1 MGRGH
6 YAKTVPRMEI
16 ARYLTLAAPIRKL
29 KRFRL
34 CNQEVANGYVYFTDA
49 AAVKRLNEMLR
60 FHNTGERPVEY
71 IQDKEGNIVR
81 NDSTVTKD
89 TKNIFEYQDCL
100 ESVKGPDSAGWYT
113 SRCPVCECKGAQ
125 VGEVWDD
132 THDHFRFREEGAFSC
147 HSGCEGWEV
156 FTWLDAML
164 AGVEPNFDKKGAPTV
179 VSSDDDFDNWMAK
192 RGEKSE

>member
-1 MGRGH
+1 MRGGG
-6 YAKTVPRMEI
+6 YVKTIPKMEI
-16 ARYLTLAAPIRKL
+16 ARYLDLVAPIKKL

-34 CNQEVANGYVYFTDA
+34 CNQEVSNGFVYFSDTA
-49 AAVKRLNEMLR
+49 AIKRLNEILR
-60 FHNTGERPVEY
+60 FNNTGERPVEY
-71 IQDKEGNIVR
+71 IQDKEGKIVR

-100 ESVKGPDSAGWYT
+100 ESVKGPDGAGWYT
-113 SRCPVCECKGAQ
+113 SRCPVCEFKGAQ

-147 HSGCEGWEV
+147 HSGCEAWEV

-192 RGEKSE
+192 RGEKE